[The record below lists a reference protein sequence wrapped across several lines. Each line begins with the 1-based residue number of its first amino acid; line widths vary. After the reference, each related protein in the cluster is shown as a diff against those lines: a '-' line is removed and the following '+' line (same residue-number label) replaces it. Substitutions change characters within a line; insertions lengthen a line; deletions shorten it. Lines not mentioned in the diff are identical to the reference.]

1 MKIIEVIDCPLC
13 DGKISVIVEDN
24 KITSHGLC
32 PKCDRPFS
40 PDHLNFTQGCRLE
53 ELLFD
58 IEVEVEDFYT
68 QLLRKTLPYSDLRG
82 EE

>member
-1 MKIIEVIDCPLC
+1 MKIIETVDCPLC

-32 PKCDRPFS
+32 PKCDRPFA
-40 PDHLNFTQGCRLE
+40 PDHLNFAPGCKVE

-58 IEVEVEDFYT
+58 IEMEVADFNK
-68 QLLRKTLPYSDLRG
+68 QLRTKG
-82 EE
+82 VA